1 MKRVPNIP
9 EVDLG
14 ERGKKK
20 RMRISNWKGNFL
32 KKKTKEIIRR
42 NNVIS

>member
-14 ERGKKK
+14 EREKKK

-32 KKKTKEIIRR
+32 KKKKI
-42 NNVIS
+42 NHKKK